1 MPGRRKS
8 FCQVCDILSE
18 WKNFGIL
25 ELRKFERL
33 GGTYIL
39 QILAKTLRVKSVYR
53 PPHSLKRLSP
63 GAVHC
68 NMLQLFSF
76 KRPNQ
81 EALRKHRLQGPSQT
95 ILWAQNEPLS
105 GIVPCTQLYR
115 WQSVTSKDPSSKGWG
130 SVTGKSGELLPFL
143 GHRELRKDWFLECEQ
158 MERLPD
164 QRQHLWEWDAA
175 HLWLHLRQAPG
186 GRKSP
191 TSLSSHPLSSCPC
204 WNSMRAGGQGHPRG
218 SSPQDTEQNGER
230 GMRKAGDRVRRVKA

>member
-115 WQSVTSKDPSSKGWG
+115 WQSVTSKDRSITLFS
-130 SVTGKSGELLPFL
+130 
-143 GHRELRKDWFLECEQ
+143 
-158 MERLPD
+158 RL
-164 QRQHLWEWDAA
+164 
-175 HLWLHLRQAPG
+175 
-186 GRKSP
+186 SP
-191 TSLSSHPLSSCPC
+191 SLSQTSNVPSKEQRLA
-204 WNSMRAGGQGHPRG
+204 NSRDGQRYVWVAWG
-218 SSPQDTEQNGER
+218 
-230 GMRKAGDRVRRVKA
+230 